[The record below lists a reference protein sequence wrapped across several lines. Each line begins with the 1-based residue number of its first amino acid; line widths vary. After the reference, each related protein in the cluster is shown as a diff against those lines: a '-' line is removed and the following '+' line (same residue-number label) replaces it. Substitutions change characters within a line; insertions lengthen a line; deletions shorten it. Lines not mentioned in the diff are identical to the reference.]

1 MLCRA
6 HRLTDRDTGVA
17 CQTRKAGNP
26 AERNPAEG
34 NPEEVHPEEGH
45 YARPGASCERMLAE
59 YRQLL
64 TTTETR
70 QFNLHDSHIVRLV
83 TAASVW
89 PQYRKIHGL
98 LPGP

>member
-17 CQTRKAGNP
+17 CQARKAGNP
-26 AERNPAEG
+26 AERKSAEG

-45 YARPGASCERMLAE
+45 YARPGASCERMPAE

-70 QFNLHDSHIVRLV
+70 QFNLHDSHIVRIV
-83 TAASVW
+83 TAASAW
-89 PQYRKIHGL
+89 QQYRKIHGR